1 MMEYAYYTD
10 IFSMLQALAA
20 GLIMGI
26 YYDAFRLLRRI
37 VHFESISVAMQ
48 DFFFWITSAV
58 YLFFVCVKLNNGYI
72 RIYFVFF
79 ALVGWSVYYI
89 TLGKIIFAVFDF
101 IIKYLSRILATAKK
115 TLVTKMSQLYTRIK

>member
-1 MMEYAYYTD
+1 MMEYTYYTD

-20 GLIMGI
+20 GLIMGV
-26 YYDAFRLLRRI
+26 YYDAFRFLRRI

-48 DFFFWITSAV
+48 DFFFWTTSAV

-79 ALVGWSVYYI
+79 ALVGWSIYFV
-89 TLGKIIFAVFDF
+89 TVGKIVFAAFDV
-101 IIKYLSRILATAKK
+101 IIKFISRILATVKK
-115 TLVTKMSQLYTRIK
+115 TLTSKISQLYTRIK